1 MNTSSSSR
9 KKSPAKGTPSAKSS
23 KHASRTVKKVLPTA
37 KKVLPTSSNFLA
49 LDSKYSRYESSE
61 IVVLSAP
68 LEQTVSYGGGTK
80 NGPGGILEAS
90 AYVEFYDDEFDR
102 ELCFDRGIATLPPLS
117 FGTKKGKAAVDV
129 IADAV
134 RSVRRDG
141 KFCVTLGG
149 EHTLS
154 TGPIAAHFEEFPD
167 MSILH
172 FDAHSDLREQYQ
184 GTPWSHAC
192 FMARV
197 AEFFPTEHITQVGIR
212 AQCKEEAAMIR
223 KRGIN
228 TFYASAIRR
237 GLHGKN
243 WQKSVVSTL
252 KKNVYVTF
260 DVDYFDPSIMPA
272 TGTPEPDGFFY
283 AETLD
288 LFRHL
293 IKKGHRIVGFDV
305 VELAPMKGLSHPNLT
320 AARLIYKM
328 LNFAFATTKE

>member
-1 MNTSSSSR
+1 MTTSS
-9 KKSPAKGTPSAKSS
+9 
-23 KHASRTVKKVLPTA
+23 VKKRQTPA
-37 KKVLPTSSNFLA
+37 QGKRRAPARKVQPTSSNFLA
-49 LDSKYSRYESSE
+49 LEPEHSGYETSG
-61 IVVLSAP
+61 IVILPAP

-80 NGPGGILEAS
+80 LGPKGILDAS

-102 ELCFDRGIATLPPLS
+102 ELCFDVGIATLPALT
-117 FGTKKGKAAVDV
+117 FGSKKGKAAVDV
-129 IADAV
+129 ICDAV
-134 RSVRRDG
+134 RAVRKDG

-154 TGPIAAHFEEFPD
+154 TGPIRAHYEDFPD

-172 FDAHSDLREQYQ
+172 FDAHSDLRDRYQ

-197 AEFFPTEHITQVGIR
+197 AEFFPPEHITQVGIR
-212 AQCKEEAAMIR
+212 AQCREEAEFI
-223 KRGIN
+223 KEKGIS

-237 GLHGKN
+237 GRHGKN

-252 KKNVYVTF
+252 KKDVYITF
-260 DVDYFDPSIMPA
+260 DVDYFDPSLMPA

-288 LFRHL
+288 LFRML
-293 IKKGHRIVGFDV
+293 LKKGHRIVGFDV
-305 VELAPMKGLSHPNLT
+305 VELAPMKGLSHPDLT
-320 AARLIYKM
+320 TARLIYKLLAM
-328 LNFAFATTKE
+328 AFVSS

>member
-1 MNTSSSSR
+1 MASTSSR
-9 KKSPAKGTPSAKSS
+9 KRPVSTTNKGRA
-23 KHASRTVKKVLPTA
+23 TA
-37 KKVLPTSSNFLA
+37 RKVLPTSSNFLA
-49 LDSKYSRYESSE
+49 LEAEHSRYETSD
-61 IVVLSAP
+61 IVILSAP

-80 NGPGGILEAS
+80 GGPKGILDAS

-102 ELCFDRGIATLPPLS
+102 ELCFEHGIATLPALS
-117 FGTKKGKAAVDV
+117 FGSKKGKAAVDM

-134 RSVRRDG
+134 RSVRNDG

-154 TGPIAAHFEEFPD
+154 TGPIKAHFEDYPD

-172 FDAHSDLREQYQ
+172 FDAHSDLRESYQ

-197 AEFFPTEHITQVGIR
+197 AEFFPPEHVTQVGIR
-212 AQCKEEAAMIR
+212 AQCREEAEFI
-223 KRGIN
+223 KDKGIN

-252 KKNVYVTF
+252 KKNVYITF
-260 DVDYFDPSIMPA
+260 DVDYFDPSVMPA

-288 LFRHL
+288 VFRML
-293 IKKGHRIVGFDV
+293 LKKGHRIVGFDV
-305 VELAPMKGLSHPNLT
+305 VELAPMSNLSHPNLT
-320 AARLIYKM
+320 TARLVYKL
-328 LNFAFATTKE
+328 LNMAFAHS